1 MFWAYFMYLWK
12 TLDSSMKR
20 DHVTMGPDGPEMALG
35 TGNEDNDNGMM
46 MDGGDLEKG
55 VGPGGQP
62 PPMGRRKRRRKRGS
76 SGAGGPS
83 LVNKQ
88 TEHMKYKKIFR
99 SFLCLCTWFVQE
111 AAF

>member
-35 TGNEDNDNGMM
+35 TGTDDNDNGMM
-46 MDGGDLEKG
+46 LDGGDLEKG

-76 SGAGGPS
+76 SGAGGTS

-88 TEHMKYKKIFR
+88 TEHMK
-99 SFLCLCTWFVQE
+99 
-111 AAF
+111 

>member
-46 MDGGDLEKG
+46 LDGGADLEKG
-55 VGPGGQP
+55 VGPGGQLMGGQP

-83 LVNKQ
+83 LVNK
-88 TEHMKYKKIFR
+88 KKHLSQKHLKQKTRNKTIF
-99 SFLCLCTWFVQE
+99 
-111 AAF
+111 